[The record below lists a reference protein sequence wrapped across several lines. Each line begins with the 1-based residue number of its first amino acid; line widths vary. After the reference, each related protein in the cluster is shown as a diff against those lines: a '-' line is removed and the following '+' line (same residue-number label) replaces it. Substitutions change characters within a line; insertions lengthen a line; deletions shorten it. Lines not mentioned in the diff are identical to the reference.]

1 VVNDIQNSLIKKES
15 IFGPDNYKPL
25 PVVLSKAKGVWAWD
39 VNEKKYLDMMSGYS
53 AVSHGHAHP
62 ELLRVFHEQS
72 SRLSLTSRA
81 FYTDTLG
88 PYLETITKMSGFEMC
103 LPMNSGAEAVETA
116 IKSSRRWAYRT
127 KKVEPGKAEI
137 IVAEGNFH
145 GRTTTII
152 SFSTDENSKEDFGP
166 HTPGFKAVK
175 YGCSKSIETA
185 INENTAAVLIEPI
198 QGEGGIIVPPENYL
212 REVREICTKNNVLM
226 LLDEIQSG
234 LGRTGKLF
242 AYQHSC
248 GDCNCNIGCEDDQ
261 VRESRPDGLILGKA
275 LGGGFMP
282 VSCFLTSKEVMQWMD
297 PGSHGSTFGGNP
309 LAAAIAKRSLELLDE
324 EDLIENSRLMGD
336 YFKESLLGMN
346 SKLIKEIRGMG
357 LWLGVEIDPE
367 LISGKD
373 LSKMCLDHGI
383 LCKETHETTIRFA
396 PPLVITKEELDWGLD
411 KINEVFTKITG

>member
-1 VVNDIQNSLIKKES
+1 MINDIQNSLIKKES

-72 SRLSLTSRA
+72 SKLSLTSRA

-137 IVAEGNFH
+137 IVADGNFH

-152 SFSTDENSKEDFGP
+152 SFSTDENSREDFGP
-166 HTPGFKAVK
+166 HTPGFLAVK
-175 YGCSKSIETA
+175 YGCSESIEAA

-198 QGEGGIIVPPENYL
+198 QGEAGIVVPPEEYL
-212 REVREICTKNNVLM
+212 PEVREICTKHNVLM
-226 LLDEIQSG
+226 ILDEIQSG

-242 AYQHSC
+242 AYQHS
-248 GDCNCNIGCEDDQ
+248 NIQ
-261 VRESRPDGLILGKA
+261 PDGLILGKA

-282 VSCFLTSKEVMQWMD
+282 VSCFLSSEEVLHWMN

-309 LAAAIAKRSLELLDE
+309 LAAAIAKRSLELLE
-324 EDLIENSRLMGD
+324 EDGLIENSKLMGD
-336 YFKESLLGMN
+336 YFKESLLNMN
-346 SKLIKEIRGMG
+346 SKIIKEIRGKG
-357 LWLGVEIDPE
+357 LWLGVEIDPQ

-411 KINEVFTKITG
+411 KIKEVFTKITG

>member
-1 VVNDIQNSLIKKES
+1 MINDIQNNLIKKES

-25 PVVLSKAKGVWAWD
+25 PVVLSRAKGVWAWD

-72 SRLSLTSRA
+72 SKLSLTSRA

-88 PYLETITKMSGFEMC
+88 PYLETITKISGFEMC

-127 KKVEPGKAEI
+127 KKVKPGKAEI

-152 SFSTDENSKEDFGP
+152 SFSTDENSRHDFGP
-166 HTPGFKAVK
+166 HTPGFVTVK
-175 YGCSKSIETA
+175 YGCAESLEAA
-185 INENTAAVLIEPI
+185 INQNTAAVLIEPI
-198 QGEGGIIVPPENYL
+198 QGEAGIVVPPENYL
-212 REVREICTKNNVLM
+212 PKVREICSKHNVLM
-226 LLDEIQSG
+226 ILDEIQSG

-242 AYQHSC
+242 AYEHSH
-248 GDCNCNIGCEDDQ
+248 IQ
-261 VRESRPDGLILGKA
+261 PDGLILGKA

-282 VSCFLTSKEVMQWMD
+282 VSCFLSSEEVLHWMN

-309 LAAAIAKRSLELLDE
+309 LAAALAKRSIELLE
-324 EDLIENSRLMGD
+324 EEGLIENSRIMGD
-336 YFKESLLGMN
+336 YFKESLLNLN
-346 SKLIKEIRGMG
+346 SKIIKEIRGKG
-357 LWLGVEIDPE
+357 LWLGVEIDPKYV
-367 LISGKD
+367 SGKD
-373 LSKMCLDHGI
+373 LSKMCLNAGI
-383 LCKETHETTIRFA
+383 LCKETHETTIRYA
-396 PPLVITKEELDWGLD
+396 PPLVISKEELDWGID
-411 KINEVFTKITG
+411 RIQEVFSKITN

>member
-1 VVNDIQNSLIKKES
+1 MINDIQNNLIKKES

-25 PVVLSKAKGVWAWD
+25 PVVLSRAKGVWAWD

-72 SRLSLTSRA
+72 SKLSLTSRA

-88 PYLETITKMSGFEMC
+88 PYLETITKISGFEMC

-127 KKVEPGKAEI
+127 KKVKPGKAEI

-152 SFSTDENSKEDFGP
+152 SFSTDENSRHDFGP
-166 HTPGFKAVK
+166 HTPGFVTVK
-175 YGCSKSIETA
+175 YGCAESLEAA

-198 QGEGGIIVPPENYL
+198 QGEAGIVVPPEIYL
-212 REVREICTKNNVLM
+212 PKVREICSKHNVLM
-226 LLDEIQSG
+226 ILDEIQSG

-242 AYQHSC
+242 AYEHS
-248 GDCNCNIGCEDDQ
+248 NIQ
-261 VRESRPDGLILGKA
+261 PDGLILGKA

-282 VSCFLTSKEVMQWMD
+282 VSCFLSSEEVLHWMN

-309 LAAAIAKRSLELLDE
+309 LAATLAKRSIELLE
-324 EDLIENSRLMGD
+324 EEGLIENSRIMGD
-336 YFKESLLGMN
+336 YFKESLLNLN
-346 SKLIKEIRGMG
+346 SKIIKEIRGKG
-357 LWLGVEIDPE
+357 LWLGVEIDPNYV
-367 LISGKD
+367 SGKD
-373 LSKMCLDHGI
+373 LSKMCLDAGI
-383 LCKETHETTIRFA
+383 LCKETHETTIRYA
-396 PPLVITKEELDWGLD
+396 PPLVISKEELDWGID
-411 KINEVFTKITG
+411 KIQEVFSKITN

>member
-1 VVNDIQNSLIKKES
+1 MINDIQNNLIKKES

-25 PVVLSKAKGVWAWD
+25 PVVLSRAKGVWAWD

-72 SRLSLTSRA
+72 SKLSLTSRA

-88 PYLETITKMSGFEMC
+88 PYLEKITKMSGFEMC

-127 KKVEPGKAEI
+127 KKVEPEKAEI

-152 SFSTDENSKEDFGP
+152 SFSTDENSKHDFGP
-166 HTPGFKAVK
+166 HTPGFVTVK
-175 YGCSKSIETA
+175 YGCSKSLEAA

-198 QGEGGIIVPPENYL
+198 QGEAGIVVPPENYL
-212 REVREICTKNNVLM
+212 PEVRDICSKHNVLM
-226 LLDEIQSG
+226 ILDEIQSG

-242 AYQHSC
+242 AYQHS
-248 GDCNCNIGCEDDQ
+248 NIQ
-261 VRESRPDGLILGKA
+261 PDGLILGKA

-282 VSCFLTSKEVMQWMD
+282 VSCFLSSEEVLHWMN

-309 LAAAIAKRSLELLDE
+309 LAAAIAKRSIELLE
-324 EDLIENSRLMGD
+324 EDGLIENSRIMGD
-336 YFKESLLGMN
+336 YFKESLLNLN
-346 SKLIKEIRGMG
+346 SKIIKEIRGKG
-357 LWLGVEIDPE
+357 LWLGVEIDPDFV
-367 LISGKD
+367 SGKD
-373 LSKMCLDHGI
+373 LSKMCLDAGI
-383 LCKETHETTIRFA
+383 LCKETHETTIRYA
-396 PPLVITKEELDWGLD
+396 PPLVISKEELDWGID
-411 KINEVFTKITG
+411 KIKEVFTKITN

>member
-1 VVNDIQNSLIKKES
+1 MINDIQNNLIKKES
-15 IFGPDNYKPL
+15 IFGPDNYKPI

-72 SRLSLTSRA
+72 SKLSLTSRA

-88 PYLETITKMSGFEMC
+88 PYLEKITKMSGFEMC

-127 KKVEPGKAEI
+127 KKVEPEKAEI

-152 SFSTDENSKEDFGP
+152 SFSTDENSRHDFGP
-166 HTPGFKAVK
+166 HTPGFVTVK
-175 YGCSKSIETA
+175 YGCSKSLEAA
-185 INENTAAVLIEPI
+185 INKNTAAVLIEPI
-198 QGEGGIIVPPENYL
+198 QGEAGIVVPPENYL
-212 REVREICTKNNVLM
+212 PEVRDICSKHNVLM
-226 LLDEIQSG
+226 ILDEIQSG

-242 AYQHSC
+242 AFQHS
-248 GDCNCNIGCEDDQ
+248 NVQ
-261 VRESRPDGLILGKA
+261 PDGLILGKA

-282 VSCFLTSKEVMQWMD
+282 VSCFLSSEEVLHWMN

-309 LAAAIAKRSLELLDE
+309 LAAAIAKRSIELLE
-324 EDLIENSRLMGD
+324 EDDLIENSRIMGD
-336 YFKESLLGMN
+336 YFKESLLNLN
-346 SKLIKEIRGMG
+346 SKIIKEIRGKG
-357 LWLGVEIDPE
+357 LWLGVEIDPDY
-367 LISGKD
+367 ISGKD
-373 LSKMCLDHGI
+373 LSKMCLDAGI
-383 LCKETHETTIRFA
+383 LCKETHETTIRYA
-396 PPLVITKEELDWGLD
+396 PPLVITKEELDWGID
-411 KINEVFTKITG
+411 KIKKVFSKITN

>member
-1 VVNDIQNSLIKKES
+1 MINDIQNSLIKKES

-72 SRLSLTSRA
+72 SKLSLTSRA

-137 IVAEGNFH
+137 IVADGNFH

-152 SFSTDENSKEDFGP
+152 SFSTDENSREDFGP
-166 HTPGFKAVK
+166 HTPGFLAVK
-175 YGCSKSIETA
+175 YGCSESIEAA

-198 QGEGGIIVPPENYL
+198 QGEAGIVVPPAEYL
-212 REVREICTKNNVLM
+212 PEVREICTKHNVLM
-226 LLDEIQSG
+226 ILDEIQSG

-242 AYQHSC
+242 AYQHS
-248 GDCNCNIGCEDDQ
+248 NIQ
-261 VRESRPDGLILGKA
+261 PDGLILGKA

-282 VSCFLTSKEVMQWMD
+282 VSCFLSSEEVLHWMN

-309 LAAAIAKRSLELLDE
+309 LAAAIAKRSLELLE
-324 EDLIENSRLMGD
+324 EDGLIENSKLMGD
-336 YFKESLLGMN
+336 YFKESLLNMN
-346 SKLIKEIRGMG
+346 SKIIKEIRGKG
-357 LWLGVEIDPE
+357 LWLGVEIDPQ

-411 KINEVFTKITG
+411 KIKEVFTKITG

>member
-1 VVNDIQNSLIKKES
+1 MINDIQNNLIKKES

-25 PVVLSKAKGVWAWD
+25 PVVLSRAKGVWAWD

-72 SRLSLTSRA
+72 SKLSLTSRA

-88 PYLETITKMSGFEMC
+88 PYLETITKISGFEMC

-127 KKVEPGKAEI
+127 KKVKPGKAEI

-152 SFSTDENSKEDFGP
+152 SFSTDENSRHDFGP
-166 HTPGFKAVK
+166 HTPGFVTVK
-175 YGCSKSIETA
+175 YGCAESLEAA

-198 QGEGGIIVPPENYL
+198 QGEAGIVVPPENYL
-212 REVREICTKNNVLM
+212 PKVREICSKHNVLM
-226 LLDEIQSG
+226 ILDEIQSG

-242 AYQHSC
+242 AYEHS
-248 GDCNCNIGCEDDQ
+248 NIQ
-261 VRESRPDGLILGKA
+261 PDGLILGKA

-282 VSCFLTSKEVMQWMD
+282 VSCFLSSEEVLHWMN

-309 LAAAIAKRSLELLDE
+309 LAAALAKRSIELLE
-324 EDLIENSRLMGD
+324 EEGLIENSRIMGD
-336 YFKESLLGMN
+336 YFKESLLNLN
-346 SKLIKEIRGMG
+346 SKIIKEIRGKG
-357 LWLGVEIDPE
+357 LWLGVEIDPNYV
-367 LISGKD
+367 SGKD
-373 LSKMCLDHGI
+373 LSKMCLDAGI
-383 LCKETHETTIRFA
+383 LCKETHETTIRYA
-396 PPLVITKEELDWGLD
+396 PPLIISKEELDWGID
-411 KINEVFTKITG
+411 KIQEVFSKITN

>member
-1 VVNDIQNSLIKKES
+1 MINDIQNNLIKKES

-72 SRLSLTSRA
+72 SKLSLTSRA

-88 PYLETITKMSGFEMC
+88 PYLEKITKMSGFEMC

-127 KKVEPGKAEI
+127 KKVEPEKAEI

-152 SFSTDENSKEDFGP
+152 SFSTDENSRHDFGP
-166 HTPGFKAVK
+166 HTPGFVTVK
-175 YGCSKSIETA
+175 YGCSKSLEAA
-185 INENTAAVLIEPI
+185 INKNTAAVLIEPI
-198 QGEGGIIVPPENYL
+198 QGEAGIVVPPENYL
-212 REVREICTKNNVLM
+212 PEVRDICSKHNVLM
-226 LLDEIQSG
+226 ILDEIQSG

-242 AYQHSC
+242 AFQHS
-248 GDCNCNIGCEDDQ
+248 NVQ
-261 VRESRPDGLILGKA
+261 PDGLILGKA

-282 VSCFLTSKEVMQWMD
+282 VSCFLSSEEVLHWMN

-309 LAAAIAKRSLELLDE
+309 LAAAIAKRSIELLE
-324 EDLIENSRLMGD
+324 EDGLIENSRIMGD
-336 YFKESLLGMN
+336 YFKESLLNLN
-346 SKLIKEIRGMG
+346 SKIIKEVRGKG
-357 LWLGVEIDPE
+357 LWLGVEIDPDYV
-367 LISGKD
+367 SGKD
-373 LSKMCLDHGI
+373 LSKMCLDAGI
-383 LCKETHETTIRFA
+383 LCKETHETTIRYA
-396 PPLVITKEELDWGLD
+396 PPLVITKEELDWGID
-411 KINEVFTKITG
+411 KIKKVFSKITN

>member
-1 VVNDIQNSLIKKES
+1 MINDIQNSLIKKES

-39 VNEKKYLDMMSGYS
+39 VNKKKYLDMMSGYS

-72 SRLSLTSRA
+72 SKLSLTSRA

-137 IVAEGNFH
+137 IVADGNFH

-152 SFSTDENSKEDFGP
+152 SFSTDENSRDDFGP
-166 HTPGFKAVK
+166 HTPGFLAVK
-175 YGCSKSIETA
+175 YGCSESIEAA

-198 QGEGGIIVPPENYL
+198 QGEAGIVVPPAEYL
-212 REVREICTKNNVLM
+212 PEVREICTKHNVLM
-226 LLDEIQSG
+226 ILDEIQSG

-242 AYQHSC
+242 AYQHS
-248 GDCNCNIGCEDDQ
+248 NIQ
-261 VRESRPDGLILGKA
+261 PDGLILGKA

-282 VSCFLTSKEVMQWMD
+282 VSCFLSSEEVLHWMN

-309 LAAAIAKRSLELLDE
+309 LAAAIAKRSLELLE
-324 EDLIENSRLMGD
+324 EDGLIENSKLMGD
-336 YFKESLLGMN
+336 YFKESLLNMN
-346 SKLIKEIRGMG
+346 SKIIKEIRGKG
-357 LWLGVEIDPE
+357 LWLGVEIDPD

-411 KINEVFTKITG
+411 KIKEVFTKITG